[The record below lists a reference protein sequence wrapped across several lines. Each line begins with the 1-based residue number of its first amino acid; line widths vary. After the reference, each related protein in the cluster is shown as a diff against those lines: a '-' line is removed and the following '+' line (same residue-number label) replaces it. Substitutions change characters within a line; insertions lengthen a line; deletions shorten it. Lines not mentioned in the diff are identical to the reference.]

1 MLNNTSI
8 KYEQPNDINIILK
21 NHQLAMLYKCMEIE
35 KKSNICIMRDKP
47 GAGKT
52 YVILSFI
59 NELKKRKNLLNN
71 GKNETTEIIETNI
84 IIVPQNIYFQWIISI
99 ESFSDNL
106 NYGKY
111 VEYDNILNLYNNTTD
126 LYGKDVILTIS
137 SYYYAIA
144 STLKSLNLKINRIFI
159 DEIDSISTFINM
171 DINADFMMF
180 ISASFNIENNGYFTN
195 KIKDKNI
202 DDITCVCSKEFI
214 DENIILEEPI
224 KHRYLCSNVLVDNV
238 LSHVVSQEELKN
250 INAMEYKLNNKNYER
265 CVARDEK
272 ELIDIILKENKTIID
287 SCKLKI
293 EDIQKNIKNYEEVK
307 EKKVIYLK
315 EFQENYNK
323 LDIVSAFKKTI
334 LKVIN
339 EFQEVFSFY
348 LDFTLDSS
356 LSDLY
361 DILLEKRRVILKNL
375 RNNLNDIIELL
386 YNFNNKN
393 IKTTNNINN
402 DDDGTNNFN
411 IAQLNNVFDK
421 LLNIIY
427 MSQENIEKIKKE
439 FDGIKDNDTSNSFL
453 TTFFEDYKKFEI
465 YVSLFNKNIINL
477 KSSFEC
483 DEQLYI
489 NNKNLKEN
497 ETKIADNENK
507 NNQIIERIKT
517 NNICPVCYCLLEDK
531 SISKIYVSS
540 ECCNNKICNLCV
552 EEWFLNKKKE
562 RCIFCNIEEINI
574 EKYTIL
580 MKEETNQGIEENKE
594 DNKKEFISDS
604 KTITEKYNNTKLSFI
619 KEFIDTNK
627 DKDMKVIIFS
637 DYSNIFTKIESYCNE
652 INIDISELDKGN
664 MREIEKAVIDYKIGN
679 SKIMLANSSLFG
691 CGMNLENSSHIIFV
705 HKMNSA
711 MEMQVIGRAQRLGR
725 KGALHVINLEYE
737 NENILELENKN
748 IHFEPIIIKN
758 ELNNLQETLLNHLDI
773 TSDITSDITN
783 DITNHNEKI
792 ELHIPKS
799 YIHHIDVNLE
809 ELISNLH

>member
-1 MLNNTSI
+1 MLNNTSV

-59 NELKKRKNLLNN
+59 NELKKRNKLLKN
-71 GKNETTEIIETNI
+71 GKNETNETNI

-99 ESFSDNL
+99 ESFSENL

-137 SYYYAIA
+137 SYYYVIA
-144 STLKSLNLKINRIFI
+144 STLKSLNLKVNRVFI

-171 DINADFMMF
+171 EINADFMMF
-180 ISASFNIENNGYFTN
+180 ISASFNVENNGFFTD
-195 KIKDKNI
+195 KIKDTNI
-202 DDITCVCSKEFI
+202 DDITCVCAKEFI
-214 DENIILEEPI
+214 DENIILEPPI
-224 KHRYLCSNVLVDNV
+224 KYKYLCSNILVDNV

-250 INAMEYKLNNKNYER
+250 INAMEYKLNNKTYER

-272 ELIDIILKENKTIID
+272 ELIDIILKENKIIIN

-293 EDIQKNIKNYEEVK
+293 DDIQKNIKNYEEVK

-323 LDIVSAFKKTI
+323 LYLVSYFKKTI

-339 EFQEVFSFY
+339 EFQYVFSFY
-348 LDFTLDSS
+348 LEFTLDSS

-386 YNFNNKN
+386 YNFNNKKN
-393 IKTTNNINN
+393 KSNNESE
-402 DDDGTNNFN
+402 TNNFN
-411 IAQLNNVFDK
+411 IMQLNNVFDK

-427 MSQENIEKIKKE
+427 MSHENIEKIKKE
-439 FDGIKDNDTSNSFL
+439 FDANKELSNSFL
-453 TTFFEDYKKFEI
+453 TTFFEDYKKFEN

-483 DEQLYI
+483 DEQLVI
-489 NNKNLKEN
+489 NKKNLKEN
-497 ETKIADNENK
+497 EDKIAENENK
-507 NNQIIERIKT
+507 NNQIIDRIKN

-531 SISKIYVSS
+531 SITKVYVSS
-540 ECCNNKICNLCV
+540 DCCNNKICNVCV
-552 EEWFLNKKKE
+552 EEWFQNKKKE
-562 RCIFCNIEEINI
+562 RCIFCNLEEITIDKYSVMIKEEINQET
-574 EKYTIL
+574 EKNIVQN
-580 MKEETNQGIEENKE
+580 KDEN
-594 DNKKEFISDS
+594 NNNNNMI
-604 KTITEKYNNTKLSFI
+604 TTEKYNNTKLSFI
-619 KEFIDTNK
+619 KEFIDSNK

-652 INIDISELDKGN
+652 IKIGISELDKGN

-725 KGALHVINLEYE
+725 KGVLNIINLEYE
-737 NENILELENKN
+737 NENVIELENKN

-758 ELNNLQETLLNHLDI
+758 ELDDLQETLLNNLNNNN
-773 TSDITSDITN
+773 TN
-783 DITNHNEKI
+783 EIINEVIDEVKDKKVELYIPDRYINHV
-792 ELHIPKS
+792 
-799 YIHHIDVNLE
+799 DVNLE
-809 ELISNLH
+809 ELISNLS

>member
-1 MLNNTSI
+1 MLNNTSV

-59 NELKKRKNLLNN
+59 NELKKRNKLLNK
-71 GKNETTEIIETNI
+71 GQNETNETNI

-137 SYYYAIA
+137 SYYYVIA
-144 STLKSLNLKINRIFI
+144 STLKSLNLKVNRVFI

-171 DINADFMMF
+171 EINADFMMF

-195 KIKDKNI
+195 KIKDTNI

-214 DENIILEEPI
+214 DENIILEPPI
-224 KHRYLCSNVLVDNV
+224 KYKYLCSNILVDNV

-250 INAMEYKLNNKNYER
+250 INAMEYKLNNKTYER

-272 ELIDIILKENKTIID
+272 ELIDIILKENKIIIN

-323 LDIVSAFKKTI
+323 LELVSSFKKTI

-339 EFQEVFSFY
+339 EFQDVFSFY
-348 LDFTLDSS
+348 LEFTLDSS

-386 YNFNNKN
+386 YNFNNKKN
-393 IKTTNNINN
+393 KSNNNINN
-402 DDDGTNNFN
+402 NNNESETNNFN
-411 IAQLNNVFDK
+411 IMQLNNVFDK

-439 FDGIKDNDTSNSFL
+439 FDSNKELSNSFL
-453 TTFFEDYKKFEI
+453 KTFFEDYKKFES

-483 DEQLYI
+483 DEQLDI
-489 NNKNLKEN
+489 NKKNLKDN
-497 ETKIADNENK
+497 EDKISENENK
-507 NNQIIERIKT
+507 NNQIIDRIKN
-517 NNICPVCYCLLEDK
+517 NNICPVCYSLLDDK
-531 SISKIYVSS
+531 SITKVYVSS
-540 ECCNNKICNLCV
+540 DCCNNKICNVCV
-552 EEWFLNKKKE
+552 EEWFQNKKKE
-562 RCIFCNIEEINI
+562 RCIFCNLEEITI
-574 EKYTIL
+574 DKYSVMI
-580 MKEETNQGIEENKE
+580 KEETNQEIEKNKVQNKDEN
-594 DNKKEFISDS
+594 NNNNNMV
-604 KTITEKYNNTKLSFI
+604 ITEKYNNTKLSFI
-619 KEFIDTNK
+619 KEFIDSNK

-652 INIDISELDKGN
+652 INIGISELDKGN

-705 HKMNSA
+705 HKMNTA

-725 KGALHVINLEYE
+725 KGALHIINLEYE
-737 NENILELENKN
+737 NENIIELENKN

-758 ELNNLQETLLNHLDI
+758 ELDDLQETLLNNLN
-773 TSDITSDITN
+773 TS
-783 DITNHNEKI
+783 NENISEVIDEVKDEKV
-792 ELHIPKS
+792 ELYIPDS
-799 YIHHIDVNLE
+799 YINHVDVNLE